1 MLRTRQ
7 DDVINVRTGR
17 SGFPTIAIPVRR
29 PLFAVGEL
37 SRVPDA
43 AQRPSAPP
51 EEAALLA
58 ASAAGDQA
66 AFRKLVALHLS
77 IAVSIARGMLG
88 DGTEAED
95 IAQEAFLR
103 LWRNAATLEL
113 GPYGLRPWLR
123 RVVSNLAIDRIRAGR
138 KTTVTDEVPE
148 QPVRPVQ
155 ADGLETA
162 ELKVRVAAA
171 LQTLP
176 DRQRAALVL
185 FHFEELSQ
193 IEVGEALGISDE
205 AVESLLSRARR
216 SLRTL
221 LKDDWRSLMPDG
233 PD

>member
-1 MLRTRQ
+1 M
-7 DDVINVRTGR
+7 
-17 SGFPTIAIPVRR
+17 
-29 PLFAVGEL
+29 
-37 SRVPDA
+37 
-43 AQRPSAPP
+43 
-51 EEAALLA
+51 
-58 ASAAGDQA
+58 
-66 AFRKLVALHLS
+66 HLS
-77 IAVSIARGMLG
+77 AAVSIARGMLG

-113 GPYGLRPWLR
+113 GPYGLKPWLR

-138 KTTVTDEVPE
+138 KTTVTDELPE
-148 QPVRPVQ
+148 QPVRAVQ
-155 ADGLETA
+155 GDNLEAAD
-162 ELKVRVAAA
+162 LKVRVAAA

-176 DRQRAALVL
+176 ERQRAALVL

-221 LKDDWRSLMPDG
+221 LKDDWRTLMPDG